1 MKKVI
6 KLLMYALALGFV
18 TGCATTSEI
27 EILQSQINGLNASVR
42 QATVD
47 AARAESVAT
56 DAALK
61 AEAAEEA
68 LNRAAKTSRH
78 VNSNRKVRKK
88 NVKSTSDADVN
99 NDITNQKIKSSMMK

>member
-27 EILQSQINGLNASVR
+27 ETLQSQINGLNASVR

-56 DAALK
+56 DAAIK

-78 VNSNRKVRKK
+78 VNRKVRKK

>member
-1 MKKVI
+1 MF
-6 KLLMYALALGFV
+6 ALAFGFV
-18 TGCATTSEI
+18 TGCATTSDI
-27 EILQSQINGLNASVR
+27 EKLQSQINGLNASVK

-47 AARAESVAT
+47 AARAESAAT

-78 VNSNRKVRKK
+78 VTRKVRKK
-88 NVKSTSDADVN
+88 VKSTSDADVT